1 MEKARMTNPSGHAA
15 TQATRA
21 KPAVQG
27 KDSLADTQGNAG
39 SGGFMAL
46 LVALGDGGL
55 QDMSMQPSVAHEPPQ
70 AEPATPDTAAQMALQ
85 GGALSWQWQATVGGG
100 AVPEAIR
107 QGSATQEN
115 TAQAAAGAAITG
127 LPGQGLMAVPD
138 GLSMPSAGPAVAGQA
153 PAADGVAS
161 VSAPD
166 GRQPAG
172 SFLQPIGA
180 QNSLLAKAV
189 PGQAVPDGLVLRAVG
204 PAATGPASATD
215 AVAHALDAAGLQGE
229 GSLLLQTAL
238 QDGAVEPDARGAM
251 PGLPGLP
258 GAAVLAGGRKMPGR
272 PGGGVAL
279 AVDASPAAGVPGA
292 GPVGAK
298 GQSVSMLQGASFQ
311 PLVVERR
318 DAGELVREGV
328 SGMEPAIEGGAAT
341 MVPWAVDTPA
351 GPRGLVRGSEAGAAL
366 SGAGG
371 ATEPSHER
379 LEGAVGEWA
388 AVNGDPA
395 MTPAEDAVAEQVA
408 YWVHQNIQNA
418 RLTVKHEGQPVEVSV
433 SLTGNEAHVSFG
445 SDEAQTRDLLDG
457 SVAQLRDMLRQEG
470 LVLSGVSV
478 GESGR
483 QRGDEGAGA
492 GDPSGRRRPAGVA
505 APVAAA
511 QVAVRPGVVGD
522 RAVDIFV

>member
-1 MEKARMTNPSGHAA
+1 M
-15 TQATRA
+15 
-21 KPAVQG
+21 
-27 KDSLADTQGNAG
+27 
-39 SGGFMAL
+39 
-46 LVALGDGGL
+46 
-55 QDMSMQPSVAHEPPQ
+55 
-70 AEPATPDTAAQMALQ
+70 
-85 GGALSWQWQATVGGG
+85 
-100 AVPEAIR
+100 
-107 QGSATQEN
+107 
-115 TAQAAAGAAITG
+115 
-127 LPGQGLMAVPD
+127 
-138 GLSMPSAGPAVAGQA
+138 
-153 PAADGVAS
+153 
-161 VSAPD
+161 
-166 GRQPAG
+166 
-172 SFLQPIGA
+172 
-180 QNSLLAKAV
+180 
-189 PGQAVPDGLVLRAVG
+189 
-204 PAATGPASATD
+204 
-215 AVAHALDAAGLQGE
+215 
-229 GSLLLQTAL
+229 LQTAL

-251 PGLPGLP
+251 PGLP

-279 AVDASPAAGVPGA
+279 AADASPAAGVPGA

-328 SGMEPAIEGGAAT
+328 SGMEHAIEGGAAT